1 MKKLLTTGFLLSLVL
16 SVNVFADEQVQK
28 TLPALDRLRLAPIQ
42 MPQNV
47 ETPRAA
53 QQTQT
58 PAAPSEQTEDA
69 VQTNDLNSQ
78 NLNVEVPQNSE
89 ETQEEIQKAQ
99 ENVESIFAPVE
110 LNVENNTNQSP
121 ETSEIPAVDLK
132 SDTNMLPKKETAKE
146 SSIKNLFSKH
156 KKEVKKETVEQPK
169 EEISE
174 PTQTIDEKQV
184 EEPDIEQNTEI
195 KEQTDNPI
203 STMPL
208 EPSKDTLI
216 VPSVNEV
223 K

>member
-1 MKKLLTTGFLLSLVL
+1 MKKLLMTGFLLSLVL
-16 SVNVFADEQVQK
+16 SVNVLADEQVQK

-42 MPQNV
+42 IPQNV
-47 ETPRAA
+47 ETPQTA

-58 PAAPSEQTEDA
+58 PAVPLEQKEETP
-69 VQTNDLNSQ
+69 QTSDLNSQ
-78 NLNVEVPQNSE
+78 NINVEVPQNSK

-110 LNVENNTNQSP
+110 LNVENNTNQSS
-121 ETSEIPAVDLK
+121 ETSEIPAADK
-132 SDTNMLPKKETAKE
+132 NTDINMLPKKEKVKE
-146 SSIKNLFSKH
+146 FPIKNIFSKY
-156 KKEVKKETVEQPK
+156 KKEVKEETVEQPK
-169 EEISE
+169 EEINE
-174 PTQTIDEKQV
+174 QTQTIDEKQV
-184 EEPDIEQNTEI
+184 EEPNIKQNTEI